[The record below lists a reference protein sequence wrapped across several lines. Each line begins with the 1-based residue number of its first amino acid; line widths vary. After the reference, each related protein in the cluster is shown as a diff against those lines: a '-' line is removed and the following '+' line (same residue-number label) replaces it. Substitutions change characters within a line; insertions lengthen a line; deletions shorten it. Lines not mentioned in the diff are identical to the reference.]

1 MAPFPAWMVGFP
13 YGSSSSSSTSDT
25 TITIH
30 NDKVETTLRRRS
42 PGSPFGYFED
52 VKVENKYH
60 IDPDHKRTTRSPLH
74 THNQNRHAPKPKPKP
89 KPATTIITEF
99 TKFFH
104 REWKCLTRG
113 RWAQSRI
120 AAFSSGPVLF
130 FGSLM
135 LLSSFVERR
144 GRGNV
149 RHGGRKRR
157 KGRIG
162 GMDFSRGSF
171 LTNSKVDRYIYFS
184 SLYLQCLTASNY
196 KILSKSLKRLF
207 H

>member
-120 AAFSSGPVLF
+120 AAFSSGPVLV
-130 FGSLM
+130 FGSVF
-135 LLSSFVERR
+135 LLTSFAEWRGRRERERR
-144 GRGNV
+144 RAEEKEGEDWGD
-149 RHGGRKRR
+149 G
-157 KGRIG
+157 
-162 GMDFSRGSF
+162 F
-171 LTNSKVDRYIYFS
+171 
-184 SLYLQCLTASNY
+184 Q
-196 KILSKSLKRLF
+196 
-207 H
+207 